1 MKNLA
6 LILMLKKWIIP
17 FSLALVIIANMSC
30 GTGNSNTVE
39 KASPFRKDNLIPWS
53 IVGFDVKERTP
64 KERLEML
71 ERLGYKQYGY
81 GHRSRH
87 IPTMK
92 AEWELAQEKG
102 IKIAAVWL
110 YINLNKDK
118 VGILKR
124 ESEVVFENLKAVGLK
139 TQIWI
144 GFQPQYF
151 ENLTEEEALKQSV
164 EMIAYLS
171 QRAKKLGCKVALYNH
186 GGWFG
191 KPVNQLKIIKALPNE
206 ELGVIFNFHHA
217 HYNLKDYAEN
227 IKLLRPYLWCVNLNG
242 MRAEGPK
249 IITIGE
255 GNIEKE
261 MIQQLLDLK
270 YEGPFGILGHVKGGD
285 PALILKA
292 NEKGLVN
299 LIN

>member
-1 MKNLA
+1 MHKTINYLLVLIALLLVFSCKSQKHLKNKNEQL
-6 LILMLKKWIIP
+6 
-17 FSLALVIIANMSC
+17 FS
-30 GTGNSNTVE
+30 
-39 KASPFRKDNLIPWS
+39 KDNLIPWS

-71 ERLGYKQYGY
+71 EQLGYRQYGY
-81 GHRSRH
+81 GYRPRH
-87 IPTMK
+87 ISTMK

-110 YINLNKDK
+110 YINLNKDAI
-118 VGILKR
+118 GTLKP

-139 TQIWI
+139 TQIWV
-144 GFQPQYF
+144 GFYPQYF
-151 ENLTEEEALKQSV
+151 ENLSAEEALKQSV

-191 KPVNQLKIIKALPNE
+191 KPSNQLKIIKALPNE

-217 HYNLKDYAEN
+217 HDDLQAYSEN
-227 IKLLRPYLWCVNLNG
+227 IKMLRPYLWCVNLNG

-249 IITIGE
+249 IITIGA
-255 GNIEKE
+255 GTLEKQ
-261 MIQQLLDLK
+261 MLQQLLELK

-285 PALILKA
+285 PAFILEA
-292 NEKGLVN
+292 NEKGLLN
-299 LIN
+299 LMN